1 MSVDERDGA
10 WCCAWPMTAAAA
22 LILAGGS
29 GLRGLQRRLAPFDGV
44 LTVSSPVGSGTV
56 VTAELPCAS

>member
-1 MSVDERDGA
+1 MSA
-10 WCCAWPMTAAAA
+10 CCCAWPMTASGGAD
-22 LILAGGS
+22 LAGGS

-44 LTVSSPVGSGTV
+44 LTVTSPVGSGTV